1 MEIFKNRIFQQA
13 IEAVRKGYGEEAVR
27 LFNVLYNNYPFEE
40 SIIIY
45 LGYSYY
51 LLGDIKK
58 ALKFWE
64 KLEKISSDKVYINLL
79 LAFANAKLENIEDA
93 IFYWLNVLKIDPS
106 NKKAKYMLDFLKRT
120 NSTKYFCKII
130 SFKNAVGS
138 LPYYNKYNFL
148 LKLNK
153 KNIKIFIFI
162 ILGIICFSLISL
174 SIYNFYF
181 SVYKIF
187 GEKNDIENINTNY
200 LPIDKNIKNKDF
212 TIFYN
217 SEREIEKDFD
227 SIKYYI
233 STKNYN
239 GVIFLVNK
247 INLSNAK
254 YLTKEKARRYL
265 SFINEP
271 TYYDNISI
279 PTYDEIYKS
288 PQLYLNCYVKWKGII
303 NDLDKK
309 NNVFKLLVYEKS
321 DIYIK
326 GIIRCFV
333 DNSSFLFNNI
343 KVDIFAKF
351 ISFDENFLNF
361 EIKFIKIIEK

>member
-51 LLGDIKK
+51 LVGEIKK

-93 IFYWLNVLKIDPS
+93 VFYWLNVLKIDPS

-130 SFKNAVGS
+130 NFKNAVGS

-174 SIYNFYF
+174 SIYNF
-181 SVYKIF
+181 
-187 GEKNDIENINTNY
+187 
-200 LPIDKNIKNKDF
+200 
-212 TIFYN
+212 
-217 SEREIEKDFD
+217 
-227 SIKYYI
+227 
-233 STKNYN
+233 
-239 GVIFLVNK
+239 
-247 INLSNAK
+247 
-254 YLTKEKARRYL
+254 
-265 SFINEP
+265 
-271 TYYDNISI
+271 
-279 PTYDEIYKS
+279 
-288 PQLYLNCYVKWKGII
+288 
-303 NDLDKK
+303 
-309 NNVFKLLVYEKS
+309 
-321 DIYIK
+321 
-326 GIIRCFV
+326 
-333 DNSSFLFNNI
+333 
-343 KVDIFAKF
+343 
-351 ISFDENFLNF
+351 
-361 EIKFIKIIEK
+361 